1 MTCMTRHF
9 SVSFVSSSLPTG
21 FGPVGPK
28 QQRNECY
35 NFDLPHSRLDLTR
48 GGTENYEKKC
58 HCTNLRPGRDSPFGL
73 IRKEITS

>member
-9 SVSFVSSSLPTG
+9 SVSFVSSSLPMR

-48 GGTENYEKKC
+48 GGTE
-58 HCTNLRPGRDSPFGL
+58 TM
-73 IRKEITS
+73 RKNAIAPTFARVETLLLA